1 MAETITSAFLLCGM
15 LGSGIVSNVEEGI
28 HDEHRYVVFDYDSN
42 GGDGTLGHD
51 CRVEIAIPKLAGN

>member
-1 MAETITSAFLLCGM
+1 M